1 MLYFFQMKYLNYSA
15 KSANR
20 VSCENYILDSS
31 LSHSYYTPVMVV
43 ACFLLTMFSLCSK
56 HARWPLSLIPWKE
69 NPCLFGRYL
78 SIALWKISSGPVCNK
93 IKREKNEN
101 MIITEWFCKVFK
113 LIRRTIINSPV
124 CLNRAICSRS
134 FKSLLSF
141 TSEGRFSNAEDS
153 LFIHWR
159 LLCSW
164 AVRGWCPHRFVCP
177 SSSVHSCSLH
187 TWCRM
192 DCHLHFSICMKQ
204 VLFTIIRLQLP
215 VIFGL

>member
-1 MLYFFQMKYLNYSA
+1 
-15 KSANR
+15 
-20 VSCENYILDSS
+20 
-31 LSHSYYTPVMVV
+31 
-43 ACFLLTMFSLCSK
+43 
-56 HARWPLSLIPWKE
+56 
-69 NPCLFGRYL
+69 
-78 SIALWKISSGPVCNK
+78 
-93 IKREKNEN
+93 

-141 TSEGRFSNAEDS
+141 TSDSRFSNAEDS

-204 VLFTIIRLQLP
+204 VLFTIIRLRLSDLVTGACVVASLQLAQSVLFP
-215 VIFGL
+215 PPPLAGKLGIDHAPQGAVRRKEEACSGANGILPSLNTIALLTRKYLV